1 MTSTQRTERRGVENS
16 QAEQQIH
23 RVRQQVLR
31 SLGTPPGWHEVQVRP
46 LWDGRFRANVLVG
59 ESITSFTI
67 CHSFFLV
74 TDDSGTVLE
83 SSPELVRRY

>member
-1 MTSTQRTERRGVENS
+1 MTSAQRTERRQEEHS
-16 QAEQQIH
+16 HSEQLIS

-31 SLGTPPGWHEVQVRP
+31 TLGTPPGWHEVQVRP

-59 ESITSFTI
+59 ENITSFTI
-67 CHSFFLV
+67 THSFFLV

-83 SSPELVRRY
+83 SSPQLLKRY